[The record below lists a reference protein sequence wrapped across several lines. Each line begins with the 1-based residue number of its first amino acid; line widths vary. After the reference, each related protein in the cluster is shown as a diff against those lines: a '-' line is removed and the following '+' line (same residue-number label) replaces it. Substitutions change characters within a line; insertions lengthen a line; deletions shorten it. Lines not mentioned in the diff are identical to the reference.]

1 MASPSDQ
8 MMRRYKLVV
17 EYDGTRFKGFQRQ
30 SSGENE
36 NEATPR
42 FPKKRRVNA
51 GGQAE
56 QVPVTIQACLEDSL
70 MQYSGINRQDL
81 ALKFAGRTDAGVHA
95 RGQVVVANLRV
106 PIMAEYWMI
115 QKSINS
121 RLPSDISIK
130 SIDICQSLTFDPRH
144 DVKMKQYSYTVKYR
158 RKVVTNDGKLL
169 PICEGGPNTVRSAL
183 DPPTVWVCPWALD
196 DSKVDEF
203 CQRLTGTQDYS
214 AFVHKK
220 ARRERENII
229 TVDKLVCERLAETNE
244 NAPVV
249 TVRFLVESQ
258 KFRRSM
264 VRNLVGFL
272 VDLCRG
278 SVQESILDELWTGT
292 DDVANQ
298 VHSAPA
304 CGLCLEYVAY

>member
-1 MASPSDQ
+1 MASPSHQ
-8 MMRRYKLVV
+8 IVRRYKLVV

-30 SSGENE
+30 SSGENGT
-36 NEATPR
+36 TPR

-56 QVPVTIQACLEDSL
+56 QVPVTIQECLEDSF
-70 MQYSGINRQDL
+70 MQYSGLSRPDL
-81 ALKFAGRTDAGVHA
+81 SVRFAGRTDAGVHA
-95 RGQVVVANLRV
+95 RGQVVVTNLRV
-106 PIMAEYWMI
+106 PVVAEYWMI

-121 RLPSDISIK
+121 RLPSDISIQ
-130 SIDICQSLTFDPRH
+130 SIDICQDLTFDPRH
-144 DVKMKQYSYTVKYR
+144 DVILKQYSYTIKYR
-158 RKVVTNDGKLL
+158 RKVVTNDEKLL
-169 PICEGGPNTVRSAL
+169 PICEGGPNTARSAL
-183 DPPTVWVCPWALD
+183 DPPIMWVCPWALD

-203 CQRLTGTQDYS
+203 CHRLTGTHDYS

-220 ARRERENII
+220 ARRERENSLA
-229 TVDKLVCERLAETNE
+229 VNKLVCERLTETQE
-244 NAPVV
+244 KAPVL

-278 SVQESILDELWTGT
+278 SVHESILDEVWTGT
-292 DDVANQ
+292 DEVANQ

-304 CGLCLEYVAY
+304 CGLCLESVTY